1 MQADRVEISWDAAKS
16 KWLVRIQAGAEV
28 IRRHF
33 EAPKTSDEQAL
44 RAAAQRAAQD
54 EGYERDL
61 AAIKVGR

>member
-33 EAPKTSDEQAL
+33 EGPKSSDEQAL
-44 RAAAQRAAQD
+44 RAAAQKAAQD
-54 EGYERDL
+54 EGYEPNL
-61 AAIKVGR
+61 AAITVGR